1 MSGYSLYG
9 RWGKVVGICELHVYV
24 TEHQHFLLKCFH
36 LSLCCIF
43 SPVHSPLFPIYFT
56 WIPFSLPFHSLPLM
70 QVIVPHSLCSIFF
83 FRANS
88 WSGRFLTKNFI
99 LWPLFYVWLSIFKKK
114 KKKNLT
120 CCHLFITIYWS
131 LRKNSV
137 CGCLAMS
144 SVFWITFLDT
154 VLFTPLNF
162 LQIISF

>member
-1 MSGYSLYG
+1 MWATCLCYWTSTFFVEMLSFVFMLYFFSGSFAIIPHLFHVDTFQSSFSLLA
-9 RWGKVVGICELHVYV
+9 VNASNCPSL
-24 TEHQHFLLKCFH
+24 TMQHF
-36 LSLCCIF
+36 
-43 SPVHSPLFPIYFT
+43 
-56 WIPFSLPFHSLPLM
+56 
-70 QVIVPHSLCSIFF
+70 FF
-83 FRANS
+83 FKANS